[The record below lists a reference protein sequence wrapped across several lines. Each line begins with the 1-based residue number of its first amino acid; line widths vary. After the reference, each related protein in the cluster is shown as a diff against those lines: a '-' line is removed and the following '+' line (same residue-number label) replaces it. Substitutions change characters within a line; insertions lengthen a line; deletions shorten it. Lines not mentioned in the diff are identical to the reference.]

1 MLGFVAL
8 NVCIPIIYYL
18 SIFVW
23 RSAVHPALWSS
34 QLPALLLQCANRY
47 SGATVVLCILYD
59 VAAAAAM
66 LCCVMYY
73 MLLHVAGVVHVL

>member
-8 NVCIPIIYYL
+8 NVCIPII
-18 SIFVW
+18 SVRIFVW

-34 QLPALLLQCANRY
+34 QLLALLLQGANRY

-59 VAAAAAM
+59 VAAAAS
-66 LCCVMYY
+66 CV
-73 MLLHVAGVVHVL
+73 V